1 MTILLPIRQASG
13 TGRGSR
19 HIIRDFSPSLEKSRD
34 LPAAL
39 HRRQA
44 KFRPPRSSHPS
55 ITRRL
60 FARADR
66 SMMYGMIRFLPRAL
80 NNSPEGAVPPF
91 FLSFLPRTYRCT
103 SRNFG
108 RNWWLDNDR
117 SIFIF
122 HEILVKE
129 KDASRRRVY
138 IRFSR
143 CYSMMSSHGGGC
155 KFAFRA
161 DIERENSTKNS

>member
-1 MTILLPIRQASG
+1 MKYTRNQVKSLTNPSAAIPRVPLLPLKKKKIRHHYLYIYRRYIREACQKNSSPSG
-13 TGRGSR
+13 DDTFADSAGIGNGRGSR

-108 RNWWLDNDR
+108 RN
-117 SIFIF
+117 
-122 HEILVKE
+122 
-129 KDASRRRVY
+129 
-138 IRFSR
+138 
-143 CYSMMSSHGGGC
+143 
-155 KFAFRA
+155 
-161 DIERENSTKNS
+161 

>member
-1 MTILLPIRQASG
+1 MKYTRNQVKSLTNPSAAIPRVPLLPLKKKKIRHHYIYIYIDDISVKRVKKIAAPAVTILLPIRQASG
-13 TGRGSR
+13 TGAVPGISFAIFRRPWRNRGICR
-19 HIIRDFSPSLEKSRD
+19 R
-34 LPAAL
+34 AL

-91 FLSFLPRTYRCT
+91 FSSSNIQVYKSEFRTKLMV
-103 SRNFG
+103 G
-108 RNWWLDNDR
+108 
-117 SIFIF
+117 
-122 HEILVKE
+122 
-129 KDASRRRVY
+129 
-138 IRFSR
+138 
-143 CYSMMSSHGGGC
+143 
-155 KFAFRA
+155 
-161 DIERENSTKNS
+161 

>member
-1 MTILLPIRQASG
+1 MKYTRNQVKSLTNPSAAIPRVPLLPLKKKKIRHHYIYIYIDDISVKRVKKIAAPAVTILLPIRQASG

-91 FLSFLPRTYRCT
+91 FS
-103 SRNFG
+103 SSN
-108 RNWWLDNDR
+108 
-117 SIFIF
+117 IQ
-122 HEILVKE
+122 
-129 KDASRRRVY
+129 VY
-138 IRFSR
+138 KSE
-143 CYSMMSSHGGGC
+143 
-155 KFAFRA
+155 FRA
-161 DIERENSTKNS
+161 KLMVG